1 MWRGYRELGG
11 NGTGETL
18 YKKVLDLPNKTKGGK
33 IVMDLSFITENFV
46 PVIVVACLIVGY
58 VIKVTPLFNKVA
70 NAYIPLIVAALGAI
84 LGGVMNGIDGE
95 SIVYGAVS
103 GLASTGLHQMF
114 SKLLNL
120 GGNE

>member
-1 MWRGYRELGG
+1 
-11 NGTGETL
+11 
-18 YKKVLDLPNKTKGGK
+18 
-33 IVMDLSFITENFV
+33 MDLSFITENFV

-70 NAYIPLIVAALGAI
+70 NAYIPLFVAALGAI
-84 LGGVMNGIDGE
+84 LGGVMNGIDVE

-120 GGNE
+120 GENE